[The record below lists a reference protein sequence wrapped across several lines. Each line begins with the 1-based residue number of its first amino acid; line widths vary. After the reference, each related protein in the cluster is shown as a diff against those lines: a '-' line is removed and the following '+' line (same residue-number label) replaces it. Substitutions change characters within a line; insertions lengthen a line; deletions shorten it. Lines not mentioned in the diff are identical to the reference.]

1 MEKDFVI
8 PKKDYQMLRETSDK
22 LCLEYGLSVIKIQ
35 KIYKESKSI
44 YLKIVY
50 E

>member
-1 MEKDFVI
+1 MKKDFVI
-8 PKKDYQMLRETSDK
+8 QKNYHMLREISDK
-22 LCLEYGLSVIKIQ
+22 LCLEYGLSIIKNK

-44 YLKIVY
+44 YLKIIY